1 MDDGRIPP
9 PIRLQSEL
17 AMFFV
22 LLYIFSVYWKHR
34 TIKRGGLDEIVGL
47 FLQVLYTTY
56 VPLHY
61 PKKGKR
67 EVITLKD
74 WILSIFHVL
83 SPCFV
88 QPELGPDAWFQPGWT
103 DHILDTY
110 IYFLIWF
117 ILGQLPDRFEEALV
131 FRPVRPGR
139 GPSAPVSHPVWPSH
153 GLSCPFFYWNYAL
166 EAIIKMLLL

>member
-1 MDDGRIPP
+1 MDDGRRPP
-9 PIRLQSEL
+9 PPPFDYKVNSQCSL
-17 AMFFV
+17 FF
-22 LLYIFSVYWKHR
+22 YIYFSVYWKHY

-56 VPLHY
+56 VLLHY

-67 EVITLKD
+67 EVVALKD

-110 IYFLIWF
+110 IYFLSWF
-117 ILGQLPDRFEEALV
+117 ILGQLSDRFEEALV
-131 FRPVRPGR
+131 FRPVRSGQ
-139 GPSAPVSHPVWPSH
+139 GPSAPVSHPVRPSH
-153 GLSCPFFYWNYAL
+153 GLSCPFLCLNGY
-166 EAIIKMLLL
+166 LLSGL